1 MALSFTDDL
10 GIWLSGGSINK
21 VSFVLMFSTVW
32 GLSMGTKGFLEMS
45 FSDCFGYS
53 LMKGIPNISELEDW
67 SLKG

>member
-1 MALSFTDDL
+1 
-10 GIWLSGGSINK
+10 
-21 VSFVLMFSTVW
+21 MFSTVW